1 MVCATAKQVVNG
13 ALARCLRDLYWSLC
27 SLESWAANQ
36 LGTFCSKLC
45 GVELV
50 AGSVRELVAGS
61 VRDWAG
67 HRGSELQDVLENL
80 VENSP
85 ESWTYVISWQLSFT
99 PTGSDM
105 WVFVSLNTL
114 SPFFTSSP
122 ASSHSFP
129 HTRSHA
135 PFLSSTGA
143 LLHRMFTF

>member
-13 ALARCLRDLYWSLC
+13 AVTRYLRDLYWSLC
-27 SLESWAANQ
+27 LHESWAANQ
-36 LGTFCSKLC
+36 LGTFSSKLR
-45 GVELV
+45 GV
-50 AGSVRELVAGS
+50 ELVAGS

-67 HRGSELQDVLENL
+67 HGGSALQQMLKYL
-80 VENSP
+80 VDNRP
-85 ESWTYVISWQLSFT
+85 ESSTYVIRWQLSSI

-129 HTRSHA
+129 HTHSHA
-135 PFLSSTGA
+135 PFLSSSRA
-143 LLHRMFTF
+143 LLHRMVTFP